1 LIDWEYTHTHTDT
14 HTKEEEKKG
23 IKDGRKWTYSA
34 CSTGSVM
41 ARKMQLSRMVVMTT

>member
-1 LIDWEYTHTHTDT
+1 MIKLIDQRL
-14 HTKEEEKKG
+14 EKKERAG
-23 IKDGRKWTYSA
+23 IKRGKERTYSA